1 MKELETVVIPLS
13 DNVPT
18 SFLRA
23 LIGMVEAHKDEIE
36 AMMQEEQ
43 ERSQTP

>member
-1 MKELETVVIPLS
+1 MNELETVVMPLS
-13 DNVPT
+13 AEVPT
-18 SFLRA
+18 AFLRA
-23 LIGMVEAHKDEIE
+23 FIGMVEVHKDEIE